1 MLFFS
6 PLFLEFGW
14 VGVSSGLVIGGGGA
28 WTVKPDLAYGYFFA
42 SVQDPKT
49 NKLVLWILFLEALK

>member
-1 MLFFS
+1 MELV
-6 PLFLEFGW
+6 LGW
-14 VGVSSGLVIGGGGA
+14 LLGGGA

>member
-14 VGVSSGLVIGGGGA
+14 VGVSFGLVIGGA
-28 WTVKPDLAYGYFFA
+28 TVKPDLAYGYFFA

>member
-14 VGVSSGLVIGGGGA
+14 VGVSSGLVIGA

>member
-1 MLFFS
+1 MCCS
-6 PLFLEFGW
+6 FLHCFWSLVGLELVLGW
-14 VGVSSGLVIGGGGA
+14 LLGGGA